1 MEFGVFDHL
10 DRGNL
15 PLRDFYESRLALIAQ
30 YDRAGFHAYHVAE
43 HHATP
48 LGMAPSPSVFLA
60 AAAQRTRRLRLG
72 TLVYAL
78 PLHHPLRMIEEICML
93 DHLSGGRI
101 DLGFGRGSS
110 PIEIEYY
117 GRDPATAQQVYEEA
131 LDIVLRGLG
140 APTLDAAGAHFRLHD
155 VPMVMAPLQRPHPPI
170 WYPSSSAA
178 SAAFIGAGGY
188 NFSTLGSVAEAR
200 KCVDAYK
207 ADYAKRSGP
216 SGPPTPFAGGTA
228 IAVNRHVVVAATDEE
243 AKRIAAPAY
252 DRWYASLMKL
262 WRENK
267 VPGPGIAR
275 DTLPDV
281 GEAMAAGSFIVGS
294 PATVRAEIERQ
305 IAAIGVN
312 YFICGMYFGNM
323 THAQAM
329 RSLDLFAA
337 DVMPHFAAASAPEAV
352 RT

>member
-170 WYPSSSAA
+170 WYGVHSRESAERAARRGFNIVCNEPAAA
-178 SAAFIGAGGY
+178 SRTYIDRFRETWREAQPAGTPLPRIGVTHFVVVGDTDGAALAVARRAYRVWLASFHYLFRRDGRTARISGGEADFDALHAAGKGVAGTPDRVREFLARRLDGATANYCINRFAFGDL
-188 NFSTLGSVAEAR
+188 TLEESSRSVNLFVNE
-200 KCVDAYK
+200 VMPQLK
-207 ADYAKRSGP
+207 AF
-216 SGPPTPFAGGTA
+216 TP
-228 IAVNRHVVVAATDEE
+228 VVAA
-243 AKRIAAPAY
+243 
-252 DRWYASLMKL
+252 
-262 WRENK
+262 
-267 VPGPGIAR
+267 
-275 DTLPDV
+275 
-281 GEAMAAGSFIVGS
+281 
-294 PATVRAEIERQ
+294 
-305 IAAIGVN
+305 
-312 YFICGMYFGNM
+312 
-323 THAQAM
+323 
-329 RSLDLFAA
+329 
-337 DVMPHFAAASAPEAV
+337 
-352 RT
+352 